1 MLKNCILLLYIWVSA
16 FSQAQSNYYNKTID
30 IENSINANEDLFIL
44 NQDTSILT
52 GFLRDANGK
61 RSNTYTFI
69 NNQNGDTIRSFRYG
83 RDTIDIYGGIANN
96 IHIINNMLFS

>member
-52 GFLRDANGK
+52 LLSIIKMVTQFEVLDTAEIPLIFMVESLIIFTSLIICFFHVEHIIR
-61 RSNTYTFI
+61 
-69 NNQNGDTIRSFRYG
+69 TIR
-83 RDTIDIYGGIANN
+83 
-96 IHIINNMLFS
+96 HIPIF